1 MREAIR
7 EARKGLG
14 WTSPNPPVGCVIS
27 RGGEVVARGYHRRAG
42 EPHAEIEA
50 LKNLQG
56 RVKSGDTLY
65 VTLEP
70 CNHFGRTPPCT
81 QAILKSGIRRVV
93 VGTMDPNPNVAGGGS
108 RFLAEKGLEVVKSVL
123 EPECLRLIE
132 IFRKH
137 SRTGL
142 PFVAAKSA
150 LTLDGWT
157 ATSVGNSKWITG
169 ESSRRFVHRLRERM
183 DGVMVGVGTVKTD
196 DPSLTVRLKSR
207 QGGDPLRIVVDTHLR
222 IRPDAKVL
230 RNDGSGSTL
239 IVAGESV
246 PSDRFKL
253 FERQGAAILV
263 CPEKD
268 GRVDLSAMMVRLGK
282 VPVTSVLLEGG
293 STLMGAM
300 IRQRVVDK
308 FYIFKAPKLL
318 GGGDGIPMASGP
330 GPLSIDSCLRL
341 KDIRIRRFGEDV
353 LFVGYPEY
361 EEESKQ

>member
-14 WTSPNPPVGCVIS
+14 WTSPNPPVGCVIA
-27 RGGEVVARGYHRRAG
+27 RGGKIVAKGYHRRAG

-50 LKNLQG
+50 LQNLQG
-56 RVKSGDTLY
+56 RVKSMDTLY

-93 VGTMDPNPNVAGGGS
+93 VGATDPNPNVAGGGS
-108 RFLAEKGLEVVKSVL
+108 RFLSEQGLEVINGVL
-123 EPECLRLIE
+123 ETECSRVIE
-132 IFRKH
+132 VFRKH
-137 SRTGL
+137 ARTGL

-157 ATSVGNSKWITG
+157 ASSAGNSKWITG
-169 ESSRRFVHRLRERM
+169 ESSRRFVHRLRESL
-183 DGVMVGVGTVKTD
+183 DAVMVGVGTVLID

-207 QGGDPLRIVVDTHLR
+207 RGRDPLRIVVDTRLR

-230 RNDGSGSTL
+230 RNDGSASVL
-239 IVAGESV
+239 IVVGESV
-246 PSDRFKL
+246 PSSRL
-253 FERQGAAILV
+253 MPFERQGNGILV
-263 CPEKD
+263 CPEKE
-268 GRVDLSAMMVRLGK
+268 GRVDLGAMMVKLGQ

-293 STLMGAM
+293 ATLMGAM

-308 FYIFKAPKLL
+308 FYIFKAPKIL

-330 GPLSIDSCLRL
+330 GPLSIDSCIRL
-341 KDIRIRRFGEDV
+341 KDMRIRRFGEDV
-353 LFVGYPEY
+353 LFIGYPEY
-361 EEESKQ
+361 KEE